1 MHSQPIP
8 PQVKSRNK
16 KLVIG
21 LVSVVIVFTV
31 LSLMYLAHYGANFQR
46 HGFH

>member
-8 PQVKSRNK
+8 PETRSRNK
-16 KLVIG
+16 KVVVWLVAI
-21 LVSVVIVFTV
+21 VTVFTV
-31 LSLMYLAHYGANFQR
+31 FSLLYLVKYGVNFQR

>member
-8 PQVKSRNK
+8 PEIKNRNK
-16 KLVIG
+16 RVVVW
-21 LVSVVIVFTV
+21 LVSVVGMFTI
-31 LSLMYLAHYGANFQR
+31 LSLIYLVKYGVNFQR

>member
-8 PQVKSRNK
+8 PEIKSRNK
-16 KLVIG
+16 KAVIW
-21 LVSVVIVFTV
+21 LVSVVAAFTIF
-31 LSLMYLAHYGANFQR
+31 SLLYLVKYGANFQR

>member
-8 PQVKSRNK
+8 PEIRGRNK
-16 KLVIG
+16 K
-21 LVSVVIVFTV
+21 VVIWLVTTV
-31 LSLMYLAHYGANFQR
+31 LIVTTFSLIYLAHYGANFQR

>member
-8 PQVKSRNK
+8 PEIKSRNK
-16 KLVIG
+16 RVVWWLIG
-21 LVSVVIVFTV
+21 TVGTFTI
-31 LSLMYLAHYGANFQR
+31 LSLLYLVKYGVNFQR